1 MMKTGILYFL
11 GLILL
16 FAACNQSTK
25 PATDEESLAANSKDF
40 FYGEWTAQW
49 ITDPESYP
57 DTLTVA
63 SYSMDGK
70 WVFNKDETMSI
81 AAYGFKGC
89 IFGEDTI
96 VNSQNWLVSN
106 DTIMMLNDQKIASL
120 TCKIVSMSQQAVK
133 LQLLPDIYVNLTRE

>member
-1 MMKTGILYFL
+1 MKTAILYFL
-11 GLILL
+11 GILL
-16 FAACNQSTK
+16 FASACNQIAK
-25 PATDEESLAANSKDF
+25 QEAKDETAKEQPVDYL
-40 FYGEWTAQW
+40 YGEWTAQW

-57 DTLTVA
+57 DSLTVD

-70 WVFNKDETMSI
+70 WVFNEDRTMSI

-96 VNSQNWLVSN
+96 VNSQNWTVSN

-120 TCKIVSMSQQAVK
+120 TCTIVNKTDKAIR